1 MQVNREQ
8 KIMRILDIFDQLGMI
23 EPDAEPAEQNENA
36 AQSPDQEAKDS
47 VF

>member
-8 KIMRILDIFDQLGMI
+8 KIMRILDIFEQLGII
-23 EPDAEPAEQNENA
+23 EPDAEPAEQKENA